1 MCTINPKFKI
11 SVYEGIEFNEE
22 AYENNRQYAIF
33 TVKPNNYMQNLI
45 EKHESTLKAK
55 KQQERLAKLSP
66 TSPGTK
72 TVHMNTSTSRA
83 DNTYS
88 QDVVAESH
96 EISPSTTKEESSK
109 LKSKLKNDV
118 QMAKL
123 LSETSQKE
131 EKQDKD
137 QHDHM
142 KDSNN
147 ERTRATTTAGFHSR
161 SARLPNT
168 IKTWGR
174 TFRTV
179 SGASTKMSP
188 LQYSLYYDT
197 RINAFPKTSHKNPV
211 IEGLL
216 DQEELITGNSELM
229 ASIIKLRDMKLLK
242 TNNVNMNKYKGV
254 GKIDYVY
261 NDFHARHTNPGYSR
275 NTAGAFYCR

>member
-1 MCTINPKFKI
+1 M
-11 SVYEGIEFNEE
+11 EFNEE
-22 AYENNRQYAIF
+22 PYENNRHYAIF
-33 TVKPNNYMQNLI
+33 TPKPNNFMQTLI
-45 EKHESTLKAK
+45 EKHESTLQAK
-55 KQQERLAKLSP
+55 KQQERLAKLSS
-66 TSPGTK
+66 TSPTKK
-72 TVHMNTSTSRA
+72 TVQANTFTSHTEYT
-83 DNTYS
+83 NSY
-88 QDVVAESH
+88 DVGLAESH

-123 LSETSQKE
+123 MNETSQKE

-137 QHDHM
+137 QHNHM
-142 KDSNN
+142 KDSIN
-147 ERTRATTTAGFHSR
+147 ERTKANTTIGFHSQ
-161 SARLPNT
+161 SARIPKT

-179 SGASTKMSP
+179 SGTSSKMSP

-211 IEGLL
+211 IDSML
-216 DQEELITGNSELM
+216 DQEELITGNPELM
-229 ASIIKLRDMKLLK
+229 ASILKLRDMKLLK
-242 TNNVNMNKYKGV
+242 TNNVNMNKFKGV